1 MNTYLLLTSVA
12 LIFTV
17 KAFSNISHSFSAFRR
32 IMLARVW
39 QSDVSEH
46 ASHIAG
52 SIVLNINMIDLLP
65 CIYNR
70 FTPRL
75 VMIGPLNIKLFP
87 VR

>member
-1 MNTYLLLTSVA
+1 MLPSVVYF
-12 LIFTV
+12 IFV